1 MTKCCPTNN
10 CVEIVPSGCVKYTGT
25 PTPGGLIDSF
35 DSCDPYINDLFK
47 LLDDKVVNIDT
58 RVGLNKTTFDTANQA
73 CGTTPVI
80 STVGLT
86 VADNKYYSAEVVLKL
101 VGVIC
106 ELRSRLNYLS
116 SKDININSGNIFWMD
131 LPLDSSF
138 KTWLD
143 VNGCLGDDPCFVDEI
158 LTLRQLL
165 QAIIVKLCTC
175 CP

>member
-1 MTKCCPTNN
+1 
-10 CVEIVPSGCVKYTGT
+10 V
-25 PTPGGLIDSF
+25 GGLIDSF

-47 LLDDKVVNIDT
+47 LLDDKVINIDT
-58 RVGLNKTTFDTANQA
+58 RLGLNKTAFDNANTA
-73 CGTTPVI
+73 CGTTSVI

-86 VADNKYYSAEVVLKL
+86 VADDKYYSAEVVLKL

-116 SKDININSGNIFWMD
+116 SKDINTNSGNIFWMD

-138 KTWLD
+138 KTWLATQ
-143 VNGCLGDDPCFVDEI
+143 CLRDDPCSGDEI

-165 QAIIVKLCTC
+165 QAIITKLCTC
-175 CP
+175 CTP

>member
-25 PTPGGLIDSF
+25 PTTGGLIDSF
-35 DSCDPYINDLFK
+35 DSCDPYLNDLLK
-47 LLDDKVVNIDT
+47 LLDDKVVNLDT
-58 RVGLNKTTFDTANQA
+58 RVGLNKTAFDAANTA
-73 CGTTPVI
+73 CGTTSVI

-86 VADNKYYSAEVVLKL
+86 VTDDKYYSSEVVLKL

-116 SKDININSGNIFWMD
+116 AKDINTNSGNVFWMD
-131 LPLDSSF
+131 LPLDSQF

-143 VNGCLGDDPCFVDEI
+143 AQCLGDDPCSGGQI
-158 LTLRQLL
+158 QTLRGLL

-175 CP
+175 C